1 MPNNI
6 PGITDFI
13 PALQP
18 YQPDLN
24 FYSNVLQAKQS
35 QYDAGYAKI
44 SGLYGS
50 VLNSPMVRDDNNS
63 RRDKFLK
70 AVDQDIKKVSGLDL
84 SKQENINAAN
94 IIFKP
99 FYDDKNIIH
108 DIAFTN
114 KYQGE
119 LSKAESFRNC
129 IDPDKCGGAY
139 WDTGVQAMHYKADEY
154 KNADSQAAL
163 AYNAPRFTPYVN
175 VTKKAIEVAKS
186 AGFKVEI
193 DHKEKGYIVTDTNG
207 KLLLG
212 DGQKAGPLPQFLYG
226 MFGQDQ
232 SVLDMFN
239 TQAYVQR
246 KSFIKQNA
254 EKPEFGSEDA
264 AESFYL
270 NNFIK
275 DAVPVLEKN
284 ATQSQAMLDELT
296 VKKKI
301 LEERAAQMGGVIKG
315 SNEESSLELINA
327 LLENSGTVKQ
337 YHEGVL
343 NEIKT
348 APNLNDLKALRVRAD
363 SLVANTLLQGT
374 LNTAAFDYAM
384 GTAKREMKADP
395 YDLERFRT
403 AQDIYSHKQNAMT
416 DLGVWAKKMEYEK
429 LEGTGAYK
437 PASGGK
443 VEASN
448 IAPLLRSRGLDPKT
462 ATPSQ
467 IKAVIDEATAG
478 DLTKPIV
485 AAGGIKLTTGYADNL
500 KVFATSMEDV
510 NGHRERDLITAV
522 EVMKAKYGA
531 LVQTGLPDKL
541 EKANQIQKELGV
553 MFQGTGINSS
563 NILNGNQG
571 ITRAL
576 EGKSPVVIAG
586 SFGKMTALMN
596 DPASLWGNDVKNSP
610 ELAQTIKDQS
620 AVSLIAKTMKGR
632 VKNAVEEA
640 MIPLRFNLKK
650 GAITQEEFTFNEKVY
665 GTMIKDGLFVPQ
677 KTAAEEYANNR
688 LGETV
693 AAYNKVMADRLKNSG
708 VVSAP
713 TMPMLDEK
721 ALKAQYTNDFNNSY
735 NENRAAVE
743 NLVASMTAPVGTNS
757 IGGSLSEQAASMWSV
772 NSNVGAVSDIPATRL
787 AEAFSQGL
795 GGVVTTK
802 NTLEDLSDDP
812 KASREVKKYL
822 QQYLE
827 NKGKAGENLGFTVTA
842 EQIGAMKYTDGGKEV
857 QPGVVYK
864 VAFSLE
870 GAKKL
875 LGKDYDAD
883 SDYSYNIYYENKDD
897 PNQLAEKTKKSP
909 TDIALSIKGNSL
921 SVPLVSGNISVTNS
935 GKNYEISGS
944 YSFYNPYKKAYETQS
959 VSGQAPITDSPSKLI
974 DQTVTT
980 LNKRIN
986 ALTPQANA
994 LR

>member
-1 MPNNI
+1 
-6 PGITDFI
+6 
-13 PALQP
+13 
-18 YQPDLN
+18 
-24 FYSNVLQAKQS
+24 
-35 QYDAGYAKI
+35 
-44 SGLYGS
+44 
-50 VLNSPMVRDDNNS
+50 
-63 RRDKFLK
+63 
-70 AVDQDIKKVSGLDL
+70 
-84 SKQENINAAN
+84 
-94 IIFKP
+94 
-99 FYDDKNIIH
+99 
-108 DIAFTN
+108 
-114 KYQGE
+114 
-119 LSKAESFRNC
+119 
-129 IDPDKCGGAY
+129 
-139 WDTGVQAMHYKADEY
+139 
-154 KNADSQAAL
+154 
-163 AYNAPRFTPYVN
+163 
-175 VTKKAIEVAKS
+175 
-186 AGFKVEI
+186 
-193 DHKEKGYIVTDTNG
+193 
-207 KLLLG
+207 
-212 DGQKAGPLPQFLYG
+212 
-226 MFGQDQ
+226 
-232 SVLDMFN
+232 
-239 TQAYVQR
+239 
-246 KSFIKQNA
+246 
-254 EKPEFGSEDA
+254 
-264 AESFYL
+264 
-270 NNFIK
+270 
-275 DAVPVLEKN
+275 
-284 ATQSQAMLDELT
+284 
-296 VKKKI
+296 
-301 LEERAAQMGGVIKG
+301 
-315 SNEESSLELINA
+315 
-327 LLENSGTVKQ
+327 
-337 YHEGVL
+337 
-343 NEIKT
+343 
-348 APNLNDLKALRVRAD
+348 
-363 SLVANTLLQGT
+363 
-374 LNTAAFDYAM
+374 
-384 GTAKREMKADP
+384 
-395 YDLERFRT
+395 
-403 AQDIYSHKQNAMT
+403 
-416 DLGVWAKKMEYEK
+416 
-429 LEGTGAYK
+429 
-437 PASGGK
+437 
-443 VEASN
+443 
-448 IAPLLRSRGLDPKT
+448 
-462 ATPSQ
+462 
-467 IKAVIDEATAG
+467 
-478 DLTKPIV
+478 
-485 AAGGIKLTTGYADNL
+485 
-500 KVFATSMEDV
+500 
-510 NGHRERDLITAV
+510 
-522 EVMKAKYGA
+522 
-531 LVQTGLPDKL
+531 
-541 EKANQIQKELGV
+541 
-553 MFQGTGINSS
+553 
-563 NILNGNQG
+563 
-571 ITRAL
+571 
-576 EGKSPVVIAG
+576 
-586 SFGKMTALMN
+586 MTALMN

-772 NSNVGAVSDIPATRL
+772 SSNVGAVSDIPATRL
-787 AEAFSQGL
+787 AEAFRQGL

-812 KASREVKKYL
+812 KASLEVKKYL

-864 VAFSLE
+864 VAFSQG

-935 GKNYEISGS
+935 GKNYEINGS